1 MCSYT
6 AVIVLIISTYRTS
19 KKIRGHERVKLLS
32 FSMNTNETTND
43 LISAPVPRLLTA
55 GLKISLQFLISSFV
69 TLLINSILKRCP
81 VIKGVE
87 LIQWRLSNVT
97 VPRPPKL
104 THFSRV
110 RDKGLG
116 ERSTE
121 PPGALSSSPSLPRL
135 TKIAPFPAQH
145 QHHAAPPCPTLSHTE
160 CHCLPS
166 DGPLPLHNATCTE
179 SLFFSFCPSFLFGTH
194 RLCIFIERVWLG
206 NV

>member
-1 MCSYT
+1 M
-6 AVIVLIISTYRTS
+6 
-19 KKIRGHERVKLLS
+19 
-32 FSMNTNETTND
+32 
-43 LISAPVPRLLTA
+43 
-55 GLKISLQFLISSFV
+55 SLQFLISSFV
-69 TLLINSILKRCP
+69 TLLINYVLKRCP

-116 ERSTE
+116 ERSTV

-135 TKIAPFPAQH
+135 AKIVPFPAQH

-166 DGPLPLHNATCTE
+166 DCPLTLHNATAMK
-179 SLFFSFCPSFLFGTH
+179 SLFSLPTPLFSRGWH
-194 RLCIFIERVWLG
+194 RLCIFIKWIWLG
-206 NV
+206 NVWREKGRGWGFVLAGGLAVTRACTKRKAWERVWRSGWNLRSWWFSQRACDG

>member
-1 MCSYT
+1 M
-6 AVIVLIISTYRTS
+6 IL
-19 KKIRGHERVKLLS
+19 
-32 FSMNTNETTND
+32 ND
-43 LISAPVPRLLTA
+43 LVSAPVPRLRTA
-55 GLKISLQFLISSFV
+55 GLKISRQFLMSSFV
-69 TLLINSILKRCP
+69 TLVINCVLKRCP

-97 VPRPPKL
+97 VPRPQKL

-116 ERSTE
+116 ERST
-121 PPGALSSSPSLPRL
+121 GALSSSPSLPRL

-166 DGPLPLHNATCTE
+166 DGPFPLHNATW
-179 SLFFSFCPSFLFGTH
+179 SLFFSLSVPLFSWG
-194 RLCIFIERVWLG
+194 RIGYVFS
-206 NV
+206 

>member
-1 MCSYT
+1 M
-6 AVIVLIISTYRTS
+6 IL
-19 KKIRGHERVKLLS
+19 
-32 FSMNTNETTND
+32 ND
-43 LISAPVPRLLTA
+43 LVSAPVPRLRTA
-55 GLKISLQFLISSFV
+55 GLKISRQFLMSSFV
-69 TLLINSILKRCP
+69 TLLINCVLKRCP

-97 VPRPPKL
+97 VPRPQKL

-116 ERSTE
+116 ERSTV

-166 DGPLPLHNATCTE
+166 DGPFPLHNATW
-179 SLFFSFCPSFLFGTH
+179 SLFFSLSVPLFSWG
-194 RLCIFIERVWLG
+194 RIGYVFS
-206 NV
+206 

>member
-1 MCSYT
+1 
-6 AVIVLIISTYRTS
+6 
-19 KKIRGHERVKLLS
+19 
-32 FSMNTNETTND
+32 MNTNETTND
-43 LISAPVPRLLTA
+43 LISVSVPRLLTA
-55 GLKISLQFLISSFV
+55 SPKISLQLLISSFV
-69 TLLINSILKRCP
+69 TLLINCVLKRCP

-87 LIQWRLSNVT
+87 LIQRRLSNVT

-104 THFSRV
+104 THFSSV

-135 TKIAPFPAQH
+135 TEIASFPAQH

-166 DGPLPLHNATCTE
+166 DGPLPLHNATCME
-179 SLFFSFCPSFLFGTH
+179 SLFSLSVPLFSWGRIGYVFS
-194 RLCIFIERVWLG
+194 
-206 NV
+206 